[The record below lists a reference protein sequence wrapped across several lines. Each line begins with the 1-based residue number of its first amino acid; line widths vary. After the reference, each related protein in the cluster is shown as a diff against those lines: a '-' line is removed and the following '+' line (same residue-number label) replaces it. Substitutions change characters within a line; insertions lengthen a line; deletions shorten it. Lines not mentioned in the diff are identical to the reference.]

1 MKVKYIKK
9 AIKQALKPYLGLP
22 HLWTLLII
30 AALAFIML
38 WLSIDCKDVDS
49 YLSSTFSSIFVGLLT
64 GVTICL
70 ISTIKSVSLYR
81 TECLIAWLNDL
92 HSNCLKFI
100 DMHREVLSY
109 KEHNLENDEKLYDYI
124 YGVLCCGNN
133 ICSIIRQEQF
143 DKALPFNTYKY
154 CKKELSFDANE
165 ISKDNDKLREDIM
178 ELDPSRL
185 SRQDLWTLF
194 QKMRTQILTLNKH
207 IISKLRELDAKKKA
221 IHISLG

>member
-81 TECLIAWLNDL
+81 TECLITWLDDL
-92 HSNCLKFI
+92 HNYCLKFI
-100 DMHREVLSY
+100 DMYRGVLSY
-109 KEHNLENDEKLYDYI
+109 TECTLRDDDELYDYI
-124 YGVLCCGNN
+124 YDVLCCGND
-133 ICSIIRQEQF
+133 ICSIIRREQF
-143 DKALPFNTYKY
+143 DKVLPFNTCKY
-154 CKKELSFDANE
+154 CKKEFSFDAIE
-165 ISKDNDKLREDIM
+165 ISKGNDKLREDIM
-178 ELDPSRL
+178 ALDPSQL
-185 SRQDLWTLF
+185 SQQDLWVLF
-194 QKMRTQILTLNKH
+194 QEMNGQILDLNGH
-207 IISKLRELDAKKKA
+207 IISKLKELNAKKKA
-221 IHISLG
+221 IHISIG